1 MIKRMGVR
9 SEIPDATFNLV
20 GDRVIPVIVL
30 VHAFQ
35 KGADL
40 ALVLHLKD
48 RDPDLRRHEDFARR
62 LSWVK
67 IDFYRKWYHRK
78 GNEIATILSAD
89 VNRTY
94 AAVPEMRS

>member
-48 RDPDLRRHEDFARR
+48 CDPDLRCLIVRR
-62 LSWVK
+62 SKVGDLAFGRFW
-67 IDFYRKWYHRK
+67 DR
-78 GNEIATILSAD
+78 LPAD
-89 VNRTY
+89 LFLPRL
-94 AAVPEMRS
+94 